1 MAGAAYKPR
10 PVRYNTTVPRRPAVW
25 LLSSL
30 CLVACEKPVELDGIV
45 TSRLDGYPV
54 RGVSIV
60 RLGEQELQLGTTGTD
75 GCFAFRNVH
84 ERSGRSRQIKFS
96 ALGYA
101 SATVTIPV
109 GDAKR
114 VRVVL
119 TPDMQGGPSE
129 ASVENL
135 QQGKPLP
142 CSSATA
148 R

>member
-1 MAGAAYKPR
+1 LPLLFALSLAACQKPIE
-10 PVRYNTTVPRRPAVW
+10 V
-25 LLSSL
+25 
-30 CLVACEKPVELDGIV
+30 DGIV

-54 RGVSIV
+54 RGVTIV

-84 ERSGRSRQIKFS
+84 ERSGRARQLKFS

-101 SATVTIPV
+101 STTVTIPA

-119 TPDMQGGPSE
+119 TPDMQGGPSSATAE
-129 ASVENL
+129 SL
-135 QQGKPLP
+135 PKDQSLP